1 VSIITLTTDYGLK
14 DPSVSIIKGMI
25 YSQNNSCVVVD
36 ITHKISPFNKYE
48 ASYTIKNSYT
58 AFPRGSVHIIDVDAK
73 QNPEQNLITV
83 FLDDHYFISANNGII
98 PLISSVIKPT
108 KIIEMD
114 FQESKKETF
123 VKAATHLQRGG
134 NINLLGNQINELFE
148 LNELQI
154 NLVGNNEIQGKVI
167 YIDNYGNVVTNI
179 DKQIFD
185 EFGDGR
191 KYTIHA
197 RRIKFDKIYKSYSD
211 AINFDIK
218 KDLREEEG
226 KKIAIFNK
234 FKKLE
239 LGIYKSNPK
248 TYGSAHTLFGLNYSD
263 TVTVIFE

>member
-1 VSIITLTTDYGLK
+1 MSIITLTTDYGLK

-191 KYTIHA
+191 KYTCLLYTSPSP
-197 RRIKFDKIYKSYSD
+197 RD
-211 AINFDIK
+211 AT
-218 KDLREEEG
+218 LSRMP
-226 KKIAIFNK
+226 
-234 FKKLE
+234 
-239 LGIYKSNPK
+239 S
-248 TYGSAHTLFGLNYSD
+248 SA
-263 TVTVIFE
+263 